1 MQKSSYAVRSI
12 AIAASLLAI
21 GGSAQAWGF
30 GGSTLPCFVCGAVQA
45 ISQTVATVTTTVTAV
60 ASGATTP
67 APTPTPA
74 PAPKPAAGLTIPL
87 NFLMGDSV
95 QTMSDESAD
104 AFAAGGVSFK
114 PLGNTTAVNVPGSQ
128 VSFLYPIT
136 KITLSPQLKVTSGCA
151 MGSALEI
158 SRVAKGRGLV
168 KLVVANFC
176 MDYEKKLVLVDM
188 TPMGGETIKQ
198 TPLYSFTLAT
208 PLGIK
213 YKFPMTVSGHEV
225 LNNLHLTDEAIN
237 AMAKA
242 LGLSAA
248 LKAATASITE
258 HGAITNDIKVQLRSK
273 PVSTTPYTPAP

>member
-1 MQKSSYAVRSI
+1 MQKVTYAVRSI
-12 AIAASLLAI
+12 AMTASLLAM
-21 GGSAQAWGF
+21 GSSAQAWGF
-30 GGSTLPCFVCGAVQA
+30 GGSTPTCFVCGAVQA
-45 ISQTVATVTTTVTAV
+45 ISQTVATVTTAVTA
-60 ASGATTP
+60 ASGGATTP
-67 APTPTPA
+67 APA
-74 PAPKPAAGLTIPL
+74 PAPAAGLVVPL

-95 QTMSDESAD
+95 QTMSDEAVD
-104 AFAAGGVSFK
+104 AFVAGGVSFK
-114 PLGNTTAVNVPGSQ
+114 PLGNTTAVDVPGSQ

-151 MGSALEI
+151 IGSALEV
-158 SRVAKGRGLV
+158 SRVARGRGLL
-168 KLVVANFC
+168 KLVIANFC

-213 YKFPMTVSGHEV
+213 YKFPMTVYGHEV
-225 LNNLHLTDEAIN
+225 LNDLHLTDSGIN
-237 AMAKA
+237 IMVRA
-242 LGLSAA
+242 LALSSV
-248 LKAATASITE
+248 LRAATASITE

>member
-1 MQKSSYAVRSI
+1 MQKVTYAVRSI
-12 AIAASLLAI
+12 AMTASLLAM
-21 GGSAQAWGF
+21 GSSAQAWGF
-30 GGSTLPCFVCGAVQA
+30 GGSTQTCFVCGAVQA
-45 ISQTVATVTTTVTAV
+45 ISQTVANVTTTVTAV

-67 APTPTPA
+67 APTPA
-74 PAPKPAAGLTIPL
+74 PTPAAGLTIPL

-95 QTMSDESAD
+95 QTMSDESVD
-104 AFAAGGVSFK
+104 AFVAGGVSFK
-114 PLGNTTAVNVPGSQ
+114 PLGNTTAVDVPGSQ

-136 KITLSPQLKVTSGCA
+136 KITLSSQLKVTSGCA
-151 MGSALEI
+151 IGSALEI

-176 MDYEKKLVLVDM
+176 MDYDKKLVLVDM

-198 TPLYSFTLAT
+198 APLYSFTLAT

-237 AMAKA
+237 VMAKA